1 MPGRLLSVAA
11 RPLSRV
17 RHLRVGQVVTAGV
30 LVLCVAGGFALR
42 AHEASAPSAR
52 ISADERAYGRIAL
65 ALSTSGTYGDPD
77 MKNPYQ
83 WAPGAPALFAAA
95 RRLGGG
101 WVHPGFRLQA
111 AFWAQA
117 AVGTLAIAVAF
128 GLAALVAGGIA
139 APLAAGAAGLAGAAA
154 VALYPPLVAAAGSEL
169 SEPFGGLLLVAACA
183 ALAAAQRRRR
193 TKRLVLCGALLGAA
207 VLTRADLLL
216 APLLAAA
223 IVAWQVPLRP
233 DARGRLTAAAVVLL
247 ASVAV
252 AGPWI
257 LGASLTKHR
266 FVAVSD
272 GGASALYVGTF
283 LPGGGTLAGL
293 KHELAGEVRHRHPG
307 LRHVHAFDIPAVYVL
322 RTVAERHPGVPQRA
336 ALRLEAR
343 RNLND
348 YALGQPGA
356 FLSMMARKAGRMW
369 LLPSRS
375 TLRTHGR
382 DRARG
387 RTVHLVLLAA
397 AVLGLAAG
405 LWRRRHPVLLLVAVV
420 VVYST
425 LLNTILIAEARH
437 NLPLLPALY
446 AAGAAGWAIALSRR
460 APATATSLF
469 EPGRS
474 PATPR

>member
-17 RHLRVGQVVTAGV
+17 RHVRIGQVVTAGV

-42 AHEASAPSAR
+42 AHEASAPSGR

-77 MKNPYQ
+77 MNNPYQ

-169 SEPFGGLLLVAACA
+169 SEPLGGLLLVAACA

-216 APLLAAA
+216 APVLAAA
-223 IVAWQVPLRP
+223 IVAWRVPLRP

-272 GGASALYVGTF
+272 GGASALYIGTF

-307 LRHVHAFDIPAVYVL
+307 LRHVHAFEIPAIYVL
-322 RTVAERHPGVPQRA
+322 RTVAERHPGLGQRA

-343 RNLND
+343 RNLDD
-348 YALGQPGA
+348 YALGRPGA

-369 LLPSRS
+369 LMPSRS
-375 TLRTHGR
+375 TMRTHGR
-382 DRARG
+382 SRARS
-387 RTVHLVLLAA
+387 RTVHLALLAA
-397 AVLGLAAG
+397 ALLGLAAG
-405 LWRRRHPVLLLVAVV
+405 LWRRRHPALLLVAAVL
-420 VVYST
+420 VYST
-425 LLNTILIAEARH
+425 LLNTILVAEARH

-446 AAGAAGWAIALSRR
+446 AAGAAGWAIAFARR
-460 APATATSLF
+460 GPALDGSLT

-474 PATPR
+474 LAAPR